1 MSDAKEAAKLD
12 KPNSVPW
19 PPIIYGAAIIGGWI
33 LGRLY
38 ALPWPDGAISEM
50 GFMLGLIMIVVAI
63 FIDVRTYLE
72 LKKHKTTI
80 LPHKGA
86 AHLVTSGPFS
96 FSRNPI
102 YLSNTLLA
110 FGIGFAT
117 SNLWLFATGLLAAFV
132 THHLA
137 ILREEKHLALKFG
150 SEWRKYAKR
159 VRRWL

>member
-1 MSDAKEAAKLD
+1 MNVNE
-12 KPNSVPW
+12 KPNSIPW
-19 PPIIYGAAIIGGWI
+19 PPIIYGIAIIAGWLMGNF
-33 LGRLY
+33 LGKS
-38 ALPWPDGAISEM
+38 WPSGVVAEM
-50 GFMLGLIMIVVAI
+50 GFMLGLILIASAL

-102 YLSNTLLA
+102 YLSNTLLT
-110 FGIGFAT
+110 FGIGFVF
-117 SNLWLFATGLLAAFV
+117 NNFWMFLTGILAAMA

-137 ILREEKHLALKFG
+137 ILREEKHLMIKFG
-150 SEWRKYAKR
+150 NEWRKYTKK
-159 VRRWL
+159 VRRWI